1 MIFIFLLIS
10 LTVNAETYK
19 YSNGLTIQAPN
30 YKQAANI
37 CFKRLTKGV
46 YQEEE
51 RSLDIIDICANPKQG
66 KIK

>member
-1 MIFIFLLIS
+1 MRFIFLLIS

-19 YSNGLTIQAPN
+19 YSNGLTIQATN

-37 CFKRLTKGV
+37 CFKRLTNGV
-46 YQEEE
+46 YPEEE
-51 RSLDIIDICANPKQG
+51 RGMSIIDICANPISG